1 MKLVRQL
8 SEIPYNKNSVVT
20 VGSFDGVHRAH
31 REIIAEVVG
40 HARVLKGRSVVVTFD
55 PHPREVLGSKRGP
68 FKLLT
73 TPEERKA
80 ICEELGVDL
89 FFVIPF
95 DFAFSR
101 QSSRDFYIKYLVNG
115 IGVSEVIEGYDHHF
129 GRDREG
135 SVEEM
140 LSLGKEFDFS
150 IVALKPVVIEGTTV
164 SSSEIRR
171 LLQNGDVEKATLLLG
186 RPYALQGTVVEG
198 DKRGRDLGYPTA
210 NIRPGSTNKLL
221 PKDGIY
227 FVAVSVG
234 GKKNYGMASIGV
246 RPTFHSDGDRIVEVN
261 ILDFDESI
269 YGREVEIQMLKRLRD
284 ELKFDTAEELVRQMD
299 KDREE
304 SLKLKA
310 GYESGS
316 YMK

>member
-1 MKLVRQL
+1 MRVVRQL
-8 SEIPYNKNSVVT
+8 SEILYEKNSVVT

-31 REIIAEVVG
+31 REIIAEVVER
-40 HARVLKGRSVVVTFD
+40 ARTLKGRSVVLTFD

-73 TPEERKA
+73 TLEERRA

-89 FFVIPF
+89 FFVIAF

-101 QSSRDFYIKYLVNG
+101 QSSRDFYMKYLVNG

-140 LSLGKEFDFS
+140 LHMGKEFNFS
-150 IVALKPVVIEGTTV
+150 IVALKPVVVEGTTV
-164 SSSEIRR
+164 SSSEIRN
-171 LLQNGDVEKATLLLG
+171 LLESGDVEKAALFLG
-186 RPYALQGTVVEG
+186 RPYALRGTVVEG
-198 DKRGRDLGYPTA
+198 DKRGRELGYPTA
-210 NIRPGSTNKLL
+210 NIRPVSTKKLL

-234 GKKNYGMASIGV
+234 GRKKYGMASIGV
-246 RPTFHSDGDRIVEVN
+246 RPTFHDDGDRTVEVN
-261 ILDFDESI
+261 ILDFDASI
-269 YGREVEIQMLKRLRD
+269 YGQEVEIQMLKRLRD
-284 ELKFDTAEELVRQMD
+284 ELKFGSAEELVRQMD
-299 KDREE
+299 KDREL

-316 YMK
+316 HNH